1 MKLTLHGSAFF
12 TSFLPLLLTGTTFLG
27 AFGLAGCADERKEG
41 VPRNERGPA
50 LGALDAAASESGV
63 DVRYLVTAAYVQS
76 NFAAD
81 AGRKDQGPQTAER
94 DPVFGMPLAGQPA
107 GTPDT
112 LAARAKVLA
121 SKIAAK
127 AQKLSPANSFDWLLC
142 TAQAIVGDTE
152 KDPNVRDFQVRL
164 VLLQLIDSF
173 NGGFAVLAPGSQAP
187 DVVPPAPE
195 KDRVDVKALDAGRAR
210 YVTGFRFDRDVAAE
224 LLVASNPDVVAG
236 VRASSAFPKVLLRH
250 CPGNALSCFDHFRKS
265 KDTGAHFLVY
275 RTSQGRL
282 ELVQFHDIAKDL
294 NWYGKTQ
301 EDAIV
306 LVVAGLS
313 GVEPS
318 TARTDW
324 LDWEDY
330 VSLRRILV
338 DVIGQSARTLRADI
352 DDNLQGNAF
361 KPAFLDA
368 TVKELFKEP
377 EATASTPKSQTG
389 GQSAFLLPVTWDSGL
404 FREILKLPTE
414 PRLFGQIRVDAPKVG
429 QSYNGN
435 RAFFAFYPDTEAAE
449 IQLFQDKAGTPGN
462 PWDLI
467 LKRDYS
473 PAQQRF
479 DYTHEFRRKGVTG
492 NNVRSVK
499 IVARAADGRVL
510 GTRIV
515 RFALTGIE
523 K

>member
-1 MKLTLHGSAFF
+1 MKRTLRQSAFL
-12 TSFLPLLLTGTTFLG
+12 SALPAWLLAVPCAAFLG
-27 AFGLAGCADERKEG
+27 PLSGCADEKKQAA
-41 VPRNERGPA
+41 PRATKGAE
-50 LGALDAAASESGV
+50 LSALDAAAKESGI

-81 AGRKDQGPQTAER
+81 AAHKEQGPQAAER
-94 DPVFGMPLAGQPA
+94 DLIFGMPLVGQPP

-112 LAARAKVLA
+112 LEARAKVLA
-121 SKIAAK
+121 SQMSERAK
-127 AQKLSPANSFDWLLC
+127 KHSPSTSFDWLLC
-142 TAQAIVGDTE
+142 AAQVLVGDTE
-152 KDPNVRDFQVRL
+152 KDPNIRDFQVRM
-164 VLLQLIDSF
+164 VLLQLIEAF
-173 NGGFAVLAPGSQAP
+173 NSGFAVLAPNSQAP
-187 DVVPPAPE
+187 DIVPPASE
-195 KDRVDVKALDAGRAR
+195 KERVDIKTLDAGRSR
-210 YVTGFRFDRDVAAE
+210 YVTGFRFDRNVAAE
-224 LLVASNPDVVAG
+224 LLVTSNPSAVAG
-236 VRASSAFPKVLLRH
+236 PRQTGDFPKVVLRH
-250 CPGNALSCFDHFRKS
+250 CPGSALACFDHFRKS
-265 KDTGAHFLVY
+265 KDTGAHFLAY
-275 RTSQGRL
+275 RTSPGSL
-282 ELVQFHDIAKDL
+282 ELVQFHDVSKDL
-294 NWYGKTQ
+294 AWYGKPQ
-301 EDAIV
+301 DDSIV
-306 LVVAGLS
+306 IVVAGLS
-313 GVEPS
+313 GVTAS

-330 VSLRRILV
+330 VALRRVLV
-338 DVIGQSARTLRADI
+338 DIITQTARTLRLDI
-352 DDNLQGNAF
+352 DAVLQGNTF

-377 EATASTPKSQTG
+377 EETAPIPKGKSG
-389 GQSAFLLPVTWDSGL
+389 FLLPATWDSGL
-404 FREILKLPTE
+404 FREVLRLTTE

-492 NNVRSVK
+492 TNVRSVK

-515 RFALTGIE
+515 RFSLTGIE